1 VLKAGFAAPVTETMG
16 KTLLS
21 YWSQARSRPLA
32 VVSAVAAAGWVLWIA
47 LLPVHPWSKHIS
59 NLGLTVMPLVAGVQ
73 CFLQA
78 RGLTGR
84 MRRGWML
91 MGGSSVAWGLGMVV
105 WSSYES
111 LGGRDVP
118 FPSLA
123 DVGYL
128 ATVPLAVAALLIFPT
143 APQRLAA
150 QFRTVVDGLVIGAS
164 LLIVSWILALGPVVR
179 GGGSGVVADV
189 IGIAYPLG
197 DVIMATIVL
206 FAMARSRLGSPLG
219 RATLLLLCG
228 GLLAAAVSD
237 SGFSYLALQDAYA
250 SGNRIDLGWFL
261 GYVMVFLAAR
271 QAPRDGAAWMEP
283 PLTSQ
288 SAAIVPCAAVG
299 LAGVTMVGA
308 IIRGG
313 VDPFVFWVGLFLVV
327 ALVARQLLVAM
338 ERTALRKSIESWVPP
353 QWSDLE
359 HWIPAPP
366 PPKPS
371 VLPKR
376 SSPSPRPEGRRLDT
390 LADDGRRR
398 PA

>member
-1 VLKAGFAAPVTETMG
+1 MG
-16 KTLLS
+16 YITSLWQRAS
-21 YWSQARSRPLA
+21 SRPVLSA
-32 VVSAVAAAGWVLWIA
+32 SAVAAAAWVLWIL

-59 NLGLTVMPLVAGVQ
+59 NLGLSVMPLVAAAQ
-73 CFLQA
+73 CAAQA
-78 RGLTGR
+78 RGVAGR
-84 MRRGWML
+84 LRQGWLL
-91 MGGSSVAWGLGMVV
+91 MGGSCLAWGLGMVV

-150 QFRTVVDGLVIGAS
+150 QIRTVVDGLVIGAS

-179 GGGSGVVADV
+179 GGGTGLLADV

-206 FAMARSRLGSPLG
+206 FAIARSRLGSPLG
-219 RATLLLLCG
+219 RLTLLLLCG
-228 GLLAAAVSD
+228 GLLASAVSD
-237 SGFSYLALQDAYA
+237 TGFSYLALQEAYA
-250 SGNRIDLGWFL
+250 SGSRIDLGWFL
-261 GYVMVFLAAR
+261 GYLLVFLAAR
-271 QAPRDGAAWMEP
+271 QAPRHAAAWMEP

-288 SAAIVPCAAVG
+288 SATIVPRLAVG

-308 IIRGG
+308 LVRGG
-313 VDPFVFWVGLFLVV
+313 VDPFVFWVGLFLVI
-327 ALVARQLLVAM
+327 ALVARQFLVGK
-338 ERTALRKSIESWVPP
+338 ERAALQKSIEAWVPP
-353 QWSDLE
+353 QRLALE
-359 HWIPAPP
+359 DWVPRPIGT
-366 PPKPS
+366 
-371 VLPKR
+371 KR
-376 SSPSPRPEGRRLDT
+376 SGPSPLPGGRRLDT
-390 LADDGRRR
+390 LAGDGRRG